1 MTYKIKRKY
10 IYVFQLLSPFFTLYK
25 IFCVCA
31 CVCVLWIINVNQY
44 SAMLFTQTEKKKKKK
59 KANRLVTRIQ
69 SFSAFLITGIQTHT
83 TYNILLSRKD
93 LILISSCDPTG
104 ACHMVLITFHYPRN
118 NSTIRICIQTCSWI
132 RLSMWLFSVTVIR
145 PDFPVGPI
153 RGRFTRTFALNNNRL
168 FYFLSYCSDH

>member
-1 MTYKIKRKY
+1 MYSNYCRHSLLCTKY
-10 IYVFQLLSPFFTLYK
+10 F
-25 IFCVCA
+25 
-31 CVCVLWIINVNQY
+31 VCVRVYVCYELSMSINIVQC
-44 SAMLFTQTEKKKKKK
+44 SLHKLKKKK